1 MAYHINPQAWN
12 QMFPVPTEIVDNHIR
27 LAGALQ
33 LKVLLVLFR
42 YSAEGADEEKIAQ
55 ILKTDPADVRDAMHY
70 WAENGILLEDDG
82 ITAKAAAPK
91 ETKPAESPKPTEYTR
106 VKAETAPATVKPTVI
121 APLPEIKP
129 DLEQIASRCEECP
142 ELCYLYA
149 EAQSKLGR
157 TIGYDGQA
165 SLLMLHDNCGL
176 PVEVILMLIGYCV
189 SIDKKS
195 MNYILKVGKSW
206 AEKDI
211 DTLERAE
218 SEIER
223 LTSLKSL
230 WTKFKSL
237 TGITVPRPTS
247 KQSEFLY
254 KWNQGWGFSCDMIYL
269 AYEEMVDHTDKIS
282 FPYMDRIL
290 ENWKENGITTPQILM
305 KSRQEWEQNKTAKN
319 QPRSAGSSGSAASG
333 SAPSYDVDE
342 FIKRAMQG
350 ADGQGGEN

>member
-1 MAYHINPQAWN
+1 MAYRINPQAWR
-12 QMFPVPTEIVDNHIR
+12 QMFPVPAEIVDNHIR

-55 ILKTDPADVRDAMHY
+55 ILKSDPADVRDAMHY
-70 WAENGILLEDDG
+70 WAENGILLDDDSSAESRP
-82 ITAKAAAPK
+82 IFVPAPAAA
-91 ETKPAESPKPTEYTR
+91 EAQKPAVHQEVKSESAVPAKS
-106 VKAETAPATVKPTVI
+106 VVAPI
-121 APLPEIKP
+121 PEIKP
-129 DLEQIASRCEECP
+129 DLEQIANRCDECS
-142 ELCYLYA
+142 ELRYLYA

-176 PVEVILMLIGYCV
+176 PVEVIIMLIGYCV
-189 SIDKKS
+189 SIDKKN
-195 MNYILKVGKSW
+195 MNYIMKVGKSW

-211 DTLERAE
+211 DTLEKAE

-223 LTSLKSL
+223 LTSQKNL
-230 WTKFKSL
+230 WNKFKSL
-237 TGITVPRPTS
+237 TGITTPRPSS

-254 KWNQGWGFSCDMIYL
+254 KWSEEWGFSCDMIYL
-269 AYEEMVDHTDKIS
+269 AYEEMIDHTDKIS

-290 ENWKENGITTPQILM
+290 ENWKESGITTPQLLM
-305 KSRQEWEQNKTAKN
+305 KNRQEWGESKNAKN
-319 QPRSAGSSGSAASG
+319 QPKNGAASGGGASG

-350 ADGQGGEN
+350 ADGQGGENK

>member
-1 MAYHINPQAWN
+1 MAYHISPEAWK
-12 QMFPVPTEIVDNHIR
+12 QMFPIPADIVDNHIR

-70 WAENGILLEDDG
+70 WAENGILTEG
-82 ITAKAAAPK
+82 GTVSQIKSAPIPQK
-91 ETKPAESPKPTEYTR
+91 PEPVQPMVQQETKAEIKSVPASIN
-106 VKAETAPATVKPTVI
+106 TV

-129 DLEQIASRCEECP
+129 DLEQIASRCDECP
-142 ELCYLYA
+142 ELRYLYA

-176 PVEVILMLIGYCV
+176 PVEVILMLIAYCV
-189 SIDKKS
+189 SIDKKN

-211 DTLERAE
+211 DTLEKAE

-223 LTSLKSL
+223 LTSQKNL
-230 WTKFKSL
+230 WNRFKAL
-237 TGITVPRPTS
+237 TGITTPRPSS

-254 KWNQGWGFSCDMIYL
+254 KWSEEWGFSCDMIYL
-269 AYEEMVDHTDKIS
+269 AYEEMLDHTDKIS

-290 ENWKENGITTPQILM
+290 ENWKGSGITTPQLLM
-305 KSRQEWEQNKTAKN
+305 KNRQEREQSKNTNN
-319 QPRSAGSSGSAASG
+319 QPKKVQQSN
-333 SAPSYDVDE
+333 APSYDVDE

-350 ADGQGGEN
+350 AAGQGGEDK

>member
-1 MAYHINPQAWN
+1 MAYRISPQAWH
-12 QMFPVPTEIVDNHIR
+12 QMFPVPADIVDNHIR

-42 YSAEGADEEKIAQ
+42 YSAEGADEEKIAR

-70 WAENGILLEDDG
+70 WAENGILLED
-82 ITAKAAAPK
+82 TAAGEIKPISSPEPSKAPQPAAQHR
-91 ETKPAESPKPTEYTR
+91 E
-106 VKAETAPATVKPTVI
+106 VKAESAVPTKNAV

-129 DLEQIASRCEECP
+129 DLEQIANRCDECP
-142 ELCYLYA
+142 ELRYLYA

-211 DTLERAE
+211 DSLERAE

-223 LTSLKSL
+223 LTARNTL
-230 WTKFKSL
+230 WNKFKSL
-237 TGITVPRPTS
+237 TGITTPRPSS

-254 KWNQGWGFSCDMIYL
+254 KWSEEWGFSCDMIYL
-269 AYEEMVDHTDKIS
+269 AYEEMIDHTDKIS

-290 ENWKENGITTPQILM
+290 ENWKESGITTPQLLM
-305 KSRQEWEQNKTAKN
+305 KNRQEWEESKNAKN
-319 QPRSAGSSGSAASG
+319 QPKGSAPSGGASSG

-350 ADGQGGEN
+350 ADGQGGENK